1 MDTLR
6 YLMCEDF
13 SLLMNCKQFIA
24 CYMETG
30 TFIAKLRAGGGGKRE
45 RKRQNKWRCTVFP
58 IVTVK
63 LEAKM
68 CRWQAESQRY

>member
-13 SLLMNCKQFIA
+13 SLLMNCNQFTA
-24 CYMETG
+24 CYIETG
-30 TFIAKLRAGGGGKRE
+30 KFIAKLRGEGENSE
-45 RKRQNKWRCTVFP
+45 RKRQNKWRCAVFP
-58 IVTVK
+58 IVTVQ

-68 CRWQAESQRY
+68 CR